1 MTHPARVGVGVAAG
15 VLTAAGGLAFLLA
28 AAVAGAASAVV
39 PPARHRIG
47 ALVPRYAT
55 TLVRLERRRLGELLG
70 AGELPPVR
78 TAGWRD
84 VAYLAARLLPGAL
97 GALAFGLLGI
107 GAVLAWI
114 LVSATVRGDLSLAEI
129 LLQVVIGAVLLLLNV
144 QAIASVGA
152 LDVRIARRLLD
163 RDARAAL
170 EDRVRELAST
180 RAGVIAAVDAE
191 RRRIERDLHDG
202 LQQRLVALGM
212 LLGRARRSRDAER
225 TYALVTQAH
234 EDLQRA
240 VEELREVAWRVY
252 PSTLE
257 ESDLGEVL
265 GMVAQRSTVPVRIRC
280 DLPVRP
286 DRQIET
292 VLYFVACEA
301 LTNAAKHAAATL
313 VTIDIGVRE
322 GTVRMR
328 VRDDGA
334 GGADPSG
341 PGLSGLARRVAALDG
356 RLRVESPAGGPTT
369 VLTELPCG

>member
-39 PPARHRIG
+39 PPARRRIG
-47 ALVPRYAT
+47 ALIPRYAT

-252 PSTLE
+252 PSALE

-334 GGADPSG
+334 GGAAPSG

>member
-1 MTHPARVGVGVAAG
+1 M
-15 VLTAAGGLAFLLA
+15 
-28 AAVAGAASAVV
+28 
-39 PPARHRIG
+39 
-47 ALVPRYAT
+47 
-55 TLVRLERRRLGELLG
+55 
-70 AGELPPVR
+70 
-78 TAGWRD
+78 
-84 VAYLAARLLPGAL
+84 
-97 GALAFGLLGI
+97 
-107 GAVLAWI
+107 LAWI

-252 PSTLE
+252 PSALE

-334 GGADPSG
+334 GGAAPSG

>member
-39 PPARHRIG
+39 PPARRQIG

-70 AGELPPVR
+70 ASELPPVR

-252 PSTLE
+252 PSALE

-286 DRQIET
+286 DRQVET

-328 VRDDGA
+328 VRDDGT

>member
-39 PPARHRIG
+39 PPARRRIG

-252 PSTLE
+252 PSALE

>member
-1 MTHPARVGVGVAAG
+1 MTHPVRVGVGVGAG
-15 VLTAAGGLAFLLA
+15 VLTAAGDLLFLLV
-28 AAVAGAASAVV
+28 AAVAGAGSAPL
-39 PPARHRIG
+39 PPARRRIG
-47 ALVPRYAT
+47 TLITRYAT
-55 TLVRLERRRLGELLG
+55 TLVRLERRRLAELLG
-70 AGELPPVR
+70 ADELPPIR

-97 GALAFGLLGI
+97 GALAYLLLAI

-114 LVSATVRGDLSLAEI
+114 LLSATVRGELSVAEF
-129 LLQVVIGAVLLLLNV
+129 LLQVVIGTVLLMLNV

-152 LDVRIARRLLD
+152 LDVRIARWLLD
-163 RDARAAL
+163 RGARAAL

-191 RRRIERDLHDG
+191 RQRIERDLHDG

-212 LLGRARRSRDAER
+212 LLGRARRSQDTER
-225 TYALVTQAH
+225 TYALVKQAH
-234 EDLQRA
+234 EDVQRA
-240 VEELREVAWRVY
+240 LEELREVAWRVY
-252 PSTLE
+252 PSALE
-257 ESDLGEVL
+257 ESDLGQVL

-286 DRQIET
+286 DRQVET

-313 VTIDIGVRE
+313 VTIDIEAAE
-322 GTVRMR
+322 GTVRML
-328 VRDDGA
+328 VRDDGT

-341 PGLSGLARRVAALDG
+341 RGLSGLARRVAALDG

-369 VLTELPCG
+369 VLTELPCA

>member
-39 PPARHRIG
+39 PPARRRIG
-47 ALVPRYAT
+47 ALIPRYAT

-70 AGELPPVR
+70 ASELPPVR

-252 PSTLE
+252 PSALE

-334 GGADPSG
+334 GGAAPSG

>member
-252 PSTLE
+252 PSALE

>member
-28 AAVAGAASAVV
+28 PAVAGAASAVV
-39 PPARHRIG
+39 PPARRRIG
-47 ALVPRYAT
+47 ALIPRYAT

-252 PSTLE
+252 PSALE

>member
-39 PPARHRIG
+39 PPARRRIG
-47 ALVPRYAT
+47 ALIPRYAT

-70 AGELPPVR
+70 ASELPPVR

-252 PSTLE
+252 PSALE

>member
-39 PPARHRIG
+39 PPARRRIG
-47 ALVPRYAT
+47 ALIPRYAT

-252 PSTLE
+252 PSALE

>member
-39 PPARHRIG
+39 PPARRRIG
-47 ALVPRYAT
+47 ALVPQYAT

-252 PSTLE
+252 PSALE